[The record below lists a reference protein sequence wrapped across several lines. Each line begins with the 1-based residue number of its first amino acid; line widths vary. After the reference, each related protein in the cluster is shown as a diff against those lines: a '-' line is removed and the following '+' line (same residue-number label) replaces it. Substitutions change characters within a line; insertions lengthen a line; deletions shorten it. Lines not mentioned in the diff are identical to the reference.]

1 MPNGLSCFYS
11 IRKTC
16 LRVLNFAILKIS
28 KKINFV
34 IFHFV
39 KSSLPF
45 PGSVQWA
52 GELYRVL
59 YLI

>member
-1 MPNGLSCFYS
+1 MRSVENEE
-11 IRKTC
+11 R
-16 LRVLNFAILKIS
+16 
-28 KKINFV
+28 FV

-45 PGSVQWA
+45 PGSAQWA

>member
-1 MPNGLSCFYS
+1 M
-11 IRKTC
+11 
-16 LRVLNFAILKIS
+16 
-28 KKINFV
+28 NFV

-45 PGSVQWA
+45 PGFAQRA

-59 YLI
+59 YLISLSTCGDITLFFLLTILYIFL

>member
-1 MPNGLSCFYS
+1 VYFIS
-11 IRKTC
+11 IEFERRV
-16 LRVLNFAILKIS
+16 LRVLNSEVLKIS

-45 PGSVQWA
+45 PGSAQWA